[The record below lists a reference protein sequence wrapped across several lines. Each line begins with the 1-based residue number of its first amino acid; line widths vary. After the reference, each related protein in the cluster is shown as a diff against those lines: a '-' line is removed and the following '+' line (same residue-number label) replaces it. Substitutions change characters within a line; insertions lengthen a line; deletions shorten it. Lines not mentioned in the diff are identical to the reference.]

1 MTMIGYTMV
10 AVGETKLIERKAR
23 LVEFGCDKVYSER
36 SGGLTQAAKRVSLGH
51 ALRAVKA
58 GDDFVVENVASIG
71 RTELEGMQ
79 ICAALL
85 KRGVNII
92 GLDDAVDTR
101 SSDAFS
107 KKLAAEL
114 ADKHVSEKQIE
125 KAAAEIE
132 KVAVKTL
139 RLKIREPELR
149 LLEKLVKAGKST
161 RDIAQELNV
170 NETAVRRH
178 RRRLG
183 LVTDERFKTGEK
195 GPTLPASEYPAI
207 ARRIDAGETVAQ
219 LAAEYGVSQ
228 AVIGKAYRTIS
239 TSRRR
244 KIAPIHYSAIISR
257 VKTGEKIKEI
267 AASYG
272 VSNTAIKAICEL
284 TGNPIVGPFGSLAA
298 SIFVEETK
306 S

>member
-36 SGGLTQAAKRVSLGH
+36 SGGLTQTSKRVSLGH

-71 RTELEGMQ
+71 RTELEGKQ

-85 KRGVNII
+85 KRSVNIV
-92 GLDDAVDTR
+92 GFDDGVDTR
-101 SSDAFS
+101 SSDEFA
-107 KKLAAEL
+107 KKLAAVM
-114 ADKHVSEKQIE
+114 ADKRVSEKQIE

-132 KVAVKTL
+132 KVAVTTL
-139 RLKIREPELR
+139 RLKIREPQLR
-149 LLEKLVKAGKST
+149 LLEKMVKAGKST
-161 RDIAQELNV
+161 RDIAQELDV

-195 GPTLPASEYPAI
+195 GPTLSASEYPAI
-207 ARRIDAGETVAQ
+207 TKRIDAGETVAQ
-219 LAAEYGVSQ
+219 LAAEYGVSH

-239 TSRRR
+239 TSRRL
-244 KIAPIHYSAIISR
+244 KIAPIHYNAIISR
-257 VKTGEKIKEI
+257 VKTGEKIKSI

-272 VSNTAIKAICEL
+272 VSNTAIKSICEV
-284 TGNPIVGPFGSLAA
+284 TGTVIAGSMRKSTA
-298 SIFVEETK
+298 SGSTPSANV
-306 S
+306 